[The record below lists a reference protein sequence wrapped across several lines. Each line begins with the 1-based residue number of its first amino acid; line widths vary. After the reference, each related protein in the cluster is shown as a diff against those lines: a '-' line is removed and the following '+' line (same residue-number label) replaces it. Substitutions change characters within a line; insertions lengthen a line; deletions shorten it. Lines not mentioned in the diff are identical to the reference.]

1 MKLKPGPIVALVLLV
16 GLGILT
22 YVADFRGKE
31 GADKAAAAK
40 EKPLAIDRASLKAI
54 RITNDHGEMRI
65 EKEGDGW
72 KLTAPIPAVADK
84 DAVEGLLN
92 SLETAHIERRIKD
105 EGSRKDFGLD
115 PPRATLQIETSAGG
129 PGETLAVGDSN
140 PIGGTRYALLP
151 GTNEVAVV
159 SGALGDI
166 ADKTLFALRDKSLLA
181 LDAWKMKR
189 FTIERGRETIRME
202 KPDDGWIIR
211 QPVETPADGP
221 TITDLLSALQNLRA
235 TAIPSESPTE
245 ADLRRFGL
253 QPPQARLVLFQEGWD
268 VDKTVTFGK
277 EQPGG
282 GRTART
288 VGRDPVFVVP
298 DDFWPKVTTRLFDLR
313 RKDLLGV
320 QQYRIESVTFARGGK
335 PASTLARRKD
345 QTWSLTGEAT
355 GSVKSETAD
364 AFLRAVSDLK
374 ALSFD
379 DHPQETTRLALFRR
393 PGLDLTLQEEAEADG
408 GTPKSQHL
416 LIGPPDKKGNVQVR
430 DMAWRPIATAAS
442 TVVDR
447 IHAQID
453 AVLKEASTP
462 PAPQPSPGAS
472 PAPAAEPS
480 PIP

>member
-1 MKLKPGPIVALVLLV
+1 MKLKPGPILALILLV

-22 YVADFRGKE
+22 YVAEFRGKE

-40 EKPLAIDRASLKAI
+40 ERPIAIDRASLKAI
-54 RITNDHGEMRI
+54 RITNGNGELRL
-65 EKEGDGW
+65 EKEGEGW
-72 KLTAPIPAVADK
+72 KLTAPIQAPADK
-84 DAVEGLLN
+84 DAVEGLIN
-92 SLETAHIERRIKD
+92 AVEMAHVERRIKD

-115 PPRATLQIETSAGG
+115 PPRATLQIETAAGG
-129 PGETLAVGDSN
+129 QGETLAVGDSN

-159 SGALGDI
+159 SGSLGDV

-189 FTIERGRETIRME
+189 FAIERGRETIRME
-202 KPDDGWIIR
+202 KPDEGWIIR
-211 QPVETPADGP
+211 QPVEAPADGP
-221 TITDLLSALQNLRA
+221 TITDLLTALQNLRA
-235 TAIPSESPTE
+235 TSIPSEHPTD
-245 ADLRRFGL
+245 ADLRKFGL

-268 VDKTVTFGK
+268 ADKTVVFGK
-277 EQPGG
+277 EDPGG
-282 GRTART
+282 GRLART
-288 VGRDPVFVVP
+288 LGRDPVFVVP
-298 DDFWPKVTTRLFDLR
+298 ADFWPKVTTCLIDLR

-335 PASTLARRKD
+335 AASTLARQKD
-345 QTWSLTGEAT
+345 QTWSLTGEVN

-364 AFLRAVSDLK
+364 AFLRMVSDLK
-374 ALSFD
+374 ALGFD
-379 DHPQETTRLALFRR
+379 DSPQEAIRIALSRR
-393 PGLDLTLQEEAEADG
+393 PALDLTLQEEADAEG

-416 LIGPPDKKGNVQVR
+416 FIGPADKKGNVRVR

-442 TVVDR
+442 AVVEK
-447 IHAQID
+447 INTQID

-472 PAPAAEPS
+472 PSPSAEPS
-480 PIP
+480 PVP